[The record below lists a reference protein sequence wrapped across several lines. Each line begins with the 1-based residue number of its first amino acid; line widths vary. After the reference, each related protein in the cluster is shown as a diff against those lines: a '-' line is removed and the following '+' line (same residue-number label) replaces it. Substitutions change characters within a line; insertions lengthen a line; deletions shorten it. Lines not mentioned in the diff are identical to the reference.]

1 MFARPHQALIEKTRE
16 KQSSSF
22 SEVTWRGRTFP
33 VKNERVRV
41 SLLTLQETE
50 KQLDE
55 SSTTADKVSVYE
67 SLMKELIDAQQALR
81 DELKDDQVSAE

>member
-1 MFARPHQALIEKTRE
+1 M
-16 KQSSSF
+16 
-22 SEVTWRGRTFP
+22 
-33 VKNERVRV
+33 KNERVRV